1 MNRPAAHRPP
11 EGTGGWRVSCTGASA
26 AASPI
31 APPLQAALPARLQAA
46 PARANPP
53 RPRSQPARPPGPR
66 GKRPPDCDEA
76 AARTSDAKIRCHSCC
91 CCLGGEKRR
100 LCGVCRGGGRAVRRR
115 WERTAWQ
122 RRKRVRS
129 RAPRG
134 RRLRCS
140 VRVGLNCW
148 ARALPIAQRW
158 VDVATAGPRLLHRLR
173 RGAHGCS
180 MAPEQR
186 VPTLALPLCA
196 SSVATLALPTVA
208 AQLLPTF
215 AGTAISSVKR
225 ACLDSCLDKTTSLKV
240 QVLKVC

>member
-1 MNRPAAHRPP
+1 MRAPPPRRSPRLAGCFAGAPPGGTRP
-11 EGTGGWRVSCTGASA
+11 SQSASA
-26 AASPI
+26 AITACS
-31 APPLQAALPARLQAA
+31 AAWSARQAPARLRRGR
-46 PARANPP
+46 RAH
-53 RPRSQPARPPGPR
+53 Q
-66 GKRPPDCDEA
+66 
-76 AARTSDAKIRCHSCC
+76 
-91 CCLGGEKRR
+91 RR
-100 LCGVCRGGGRAVRRR
+100 EDSLPQLLLLLRRR

-208 AQLLPTF
+208 AQDLRGHCDIFCEEGLSRQLSRQNYKFESSSSQGLL
-215 AGTAISSVKR
+215 SSAV
-225 ACLDSCLDKTTSLKV
+225 
-240 QVLKVC
+240 